1 MVTVI
6 LTKITQVVAVVTTV
20 VSLVLMITL
29 VQVVDQDTLEETLL
43 IKFFLVLLQL
53 DHRVLQTLTTHHRQ
67 VTNTMFLV

>member
-1 MVTVI
+1 MTVI

-29 VQVVDQDTLEETLL
+29 VLVVDQDTLEETLL

-53 DHRVLQTLTTHHRQ
+53 VLKVLLIHTTHHKQ
-67 VTNTMFLV
+67 VTNTMSLV